1 MHIVGGLYR
10 ELCDIPSWD
19 STMGSGGR
27 AAMATTNLSP
37 GSEFH
42 TYASPADDVA
52 ILELQSRGVTTITVA
67 RPSSIVFAY
76 FHPLSSPHVEP
87 SREALTH
94 LPALQ
99 VTGKAVLRFGFLEGD
114 AIVTADRAVYDPQT
128 WRNPQPFSANGS
140 TAGELALVL
149 NELELREAAGMS
161 NLDQAA
167 LHLIN
172 ETGAQVV
179 VVKKGACGASVYD
192 AAGNVSH
199 VPAYRSNKV
208 FKIGTGD
215 IFSAVFAVYWAER
228 KMPAAQAADLASRSV
243 SLYCETRKFDYD
255 PLSLSQRHPIA
266 AKVGARI
273 CIEGGTE
280 SIGQRYT
287 LEEARFALRELGME
301 VLCPETEQQASD
313 WNTDATLVI
322 DDGLSPQALIR
333 IRKDQAQGRPVIVL
347 HERSNTTISL
357 TTDLEATDDF
367 ASAIYFVAWAAAESV
382 TVS

>member
-1 MHIVGGLYR
+1 
-10 ELCDIPSWD
+10 
-19 STMGSGGR
+19 
-27 AAMATTNLSP
+27 MATIDLSP

-42 TYASPADDVA
+42 TYASPADDAA
-52 ILELQSRGVTTITVA
+52 ILALQSRGVIATTVA

-87 SREALTH
+87 PREALSR

-99 VTGKAVLRFGFLEGD
+99 VTGEAVLRFGFLEGD

-149 NELELREAAGMS
+149 NELELREAAGIV

-172 ETGAQVV
+172 EAGAQVV
-179 VVKKGACGASVYD
+179 IVKKGACGASVYD

-199 VPAYRSNKV
+199 VPAYRSSKI

-243 SLYCETRKFDYD
+243 SLYCETRTFEFD
-255 PLSLSQRHPIA
+255 PLSLSQRHPVA
-266 AKVGARI
+266 ARVGARI

-301 VLCPETEQQASD
+301 VMCPEKEQEAGA
-313 WNTDATLVI
+313 WNADATLVI

-333 IRKDQAQGRPVIVL
+333 IRKDQVQGRPVVVL

-357 TTDLEATDDF
+357 TTDIEATDDF
-367 ASAIYFVAWAAAESV
+367 ASAIYLAAWAAGESV
-382 TVS
+382 AVS